1 VGVTSDSQWL
11 RRVSLTRALDTEGQL
26 QIGLRSINGTDGFAT
41 PGTDIAIS
49 FHQRLRDES
58 NLSIE
63 YGTPGA
69 PATLHRLILK
79 FVKHIGGGA
88 GT

>member
-1 VGVTSDSQWL
+1 V
-11 RRVSLTRALDTEGQL
+11 
-26 QIGLRSINGTDGFAT
+26 
-41 PGTDIAIS
+41 
-49 FHQRLRDES
+49 RDES

-63 YGTPGA
+63 YGAPGA